1 MEANDFIFYT
11 ESSGNNEYTYRG
23 GGYAADSNIAGGA
36 PVKKDGVSTIL
47 KNLAIPTSVFL
58 IPPMSGGS
66 SMSYL
71 IEDDYDI
78 QNGGKKDSSDETIS
92 DDLFDKLLK
101 LVEVDNMKTK
111 KHATRKNKV
120 AVSKRTSNK
129 STRKN
134 V

>member
-11 ESSGNNEYTYRG
+11 ENSGNNEYTYRG
-23 GGYAADSNIAGGA
+23 GGYAADSNIAGGG

-78 QNGGKKDSSDETIS
+78 QNGGKKESADETIS

-101 LVEVDNMKTK
+101 LVQVDNMKTK

>member
-23 GGYAADSNIAGGA
+23 GGYAADSNIAGGG

-78 QNGGKKDSSDETIS
+78 QNGGKKESADETIS

-101 LVEVDNMKTK
+101 LVEVDNSKTK
-111 KHATRKNKV
+111 KNATRKNKV